1 MNFLTLHK
9 FFIKGVVY
17 QPHDKLRDGSMV
29 NDHIADDRILELERD
44 LVLFKELGVN
54 TLCIC
59 LSHTKQQDWHD

>member
-1 MNFLTLHK
+1 
-9 FFIKGVVY
+9 
-17 QPHDKLRDGSMV
+17 MV